1 MFSISELLATCDAYK
16 LAILDLTPTIS
27 VSEGEEIQPCVS
39 LNPPANGDT
48 DVMISTSVTTAT
60 GGQ

>member
-1 MFSISELLATCDAYK
+1 MFNISESLATCDTYTSA
-16 LAILDLTPTIS
+16 LLELGVTIS

-39 LNPPANGDT
+39 LNPPATGDT
-48 DVMISTSVTTAT
+48 DVTVSTSVTSAT